1 MVSGPGG
8 LPAYRHAKSEAKRRL
23 AHAYNAAQER
33 GEVQR
38 HGGQGKRDVP
48 QENIPSVTEIGLTHK
63 QVHEAKVASLNVIR
77 EWLSGAGV
85 RLAAWSDA
93 WFQGPFAPRTLV
105 HDYAS
110 LRRRSVASRGGSRE
124 RMQVQPKSEPQNQVM
139 PVPRASTISP

>member
-23 AHAYNAAQER
+23 TDAYNAAQER

-63 QVHEAKVASLNVIR
+63 QVHEAAMGRSYIDPWMAQWCRRTARGL
-77 EWLSGAGV
+77 V
-85 RLAAWSDA
+85 RCL
-93 WFQGPFAPRTLV
+93 
-105 HDYAS
+105 
-110 LRRRSVASRGGSRE
+110 
-124 RMQVQPKSEPQNQVM
+124 
-139 PVPRASTISP
+139 VPRPFRTSHFGPWLCRLSLPLCCQPWGHP